1 MNAKVKQQVT
11 IDQVKALAY
20 SKVDLDLSAELD
32 NYKRTTIL
40 FLISHGSLIQPAQP
54 VSISAVKIFKYAKP
68 RLRQD
73 YKLQLI
79 H

>member
-40 FLISHGSLIQPAQP
+40 FLISHGSRTTAQP